1 MGTNPIFGTVTLL
14 PIVVSFLFVLPHW
27 WNTEKTTKRRYL
39 TFPLVLFQIWPQ
51 FRVIEL
57 LLILWKQPYEAYAV
71 KKEHYY
77 KNIGSLGK
85 FTYKKIIKSLVFGTI
100 SELKLTSTTVVIFS
114 SFSILLL
121 PITHIDIG

>member
-14 PIVVSFLFVLPHW
+14 PIVISFLFVLPHW
-27 WNTEKTTKRRYL
+27 WNTEKTAKRRYF

-57 LLILWKQPYEAYAV
+57 LVLLWKQEYDKYAV

-77 KNIGSLGK
+77 RNISSLGK

-100 SELKLTSTTVVIFS
+100 FKLKLIKVF
-114 SFSILLL
+114 FLLML
-121 PITHIDIG
+121 QFTLS

>member
-27 WNTEKTTKRRYL
+27 WSTEKTAKRRYF

-57 LLILWKQPYEAYAV
+57 LVLLWKQEYDKYAV

-77 KNIGSLGK
+77 RNLSSLGK
-85 FTYKKIIKSLVFGTI
+85 FKKMIKSLVFENI
-100 SELKLTSTTVVIFS
+100 SELKLTRSNLFKLFTFTS
-114 SFSILLL
+114 AHYSHRYKTSK
-121 PITHIDIG
+121 